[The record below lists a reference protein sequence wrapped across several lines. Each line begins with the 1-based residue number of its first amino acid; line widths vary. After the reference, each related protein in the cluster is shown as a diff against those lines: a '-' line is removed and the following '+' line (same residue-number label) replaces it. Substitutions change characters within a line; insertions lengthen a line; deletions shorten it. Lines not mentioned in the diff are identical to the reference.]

1 MPDETNGSLLTKT
14 LPVRPHMTTRDV
26 CKIIAHKLRITNPQD
41 YSLFKLIDGQGDNY
55 DYYFYLFLIMLSF
68 FIIIL
73 YLIILYCYD
82 CCLSKCILLS
92 EFLLQETDCPQDI
105 KSSTTACGNHCLF
118 AYKRIDAKIAW
129 PHSPSP

>member
-1 MPDETNGSLLTKT
+1 MNELKSVLKVVVPDETNGSLLTKT

-41 YSLFKLIDGQGDNY
+41 YSLFKLIDGQGRLIIYIVVTQYCFNY
-55 DYYFYLFLIMLSF
+55 FNYCLFL
-68 FIIIL
+68 
-73 YLIILYCYD
+73 
-82 CCLSKCILLS
+82 
-92 EFLLQETDCPQDI
+92 EFLLSETDCPQDI
-105 KSSTTACGNHCLF
+105 KTSTSASGNHCLF

>member
-1 MPDETNGSLLTKT
+1 LSYDPLNELKSVLKVVVPDETNGSLLTKT

-41 YSLFKLIDGQGDNY
+41 YSLFKLIDGKGNILKLIS
-55 DYYFYLFLIMLSF
+55 YYFNHCILYQLYF
-68 FIIIL
+68 FIL
-73 YLIILYCYD
+73 
-82 CCLSKCILLS
+82 
-92 EFLLQETDCPQDI
+92 EFLLSETDCPQDI
-105 KSSTTACGNHCLF
+105 KSSTSASGSHCLF